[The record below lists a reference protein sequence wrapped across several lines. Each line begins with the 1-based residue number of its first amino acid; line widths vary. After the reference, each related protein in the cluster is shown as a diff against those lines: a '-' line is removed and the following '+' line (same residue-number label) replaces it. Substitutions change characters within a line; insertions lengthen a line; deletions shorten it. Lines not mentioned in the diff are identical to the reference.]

1 MPSVAHKLYM
11 LNVAMLSVIMINV
24 LAPSAAPYVD
34 PTIGLLDLALKA
46 SQR

>member
-11 LNVAMLSVIMINV
+11 LSVYAECRYTECPGVECYVA
-24 LAPSAAPYVD
+24 
-34 PTIGLLDLALKA
+34 PTIGLLDLAVKA